1 MLAILQACQGIPQA
15 KSLMQNVVRRKLEG
29 KLSQLDVPF
38 YLSTKTILNEA
49 MFYIVHVGK
58 LLKAFH
64 QVTPCHIFSMKYT
77 LSWSIKHRWTLQ
89 FFHKHMNIL
98 HDPSM
103 YLHLLPCVPMTNV
116 VIVVAKLSYQS
127 ESCNRNSNCS
137 FLLFFSLFLRYL
149 D

>member
-89 FFHKHMNIL
+89 FFHKHMIIYRMIL
-98 HDPSM
+98 PLCWEFCPHYVSAPLAMCTHDQCCDSCCKVE
-103 YLHLLPCVPMTNV
+103 LL
-116 VIVVAKLSYQS
+116 
-127 ESCNRNSNCS
+127 E
-137 FLLFFSLFLRYL
+137 
-149 D
+149 